1 MVPSKISFPMLYIL
15 RISPLEGTYWR
26 FGQWLCRWCLQ
37 TLTLLKTKTHSF
49 QGNPVLWDKR
59 PFLMT
64 LLVHFYFSYQ
74 ERSFSLVHTE
84 LSNKGDRKK
93 MKKENK
99 IHWLDFLKVCWYRT
113 CRRRTANVYPLFKAF
128 RLQKYHV
135 QDAWN
140 CITCLRIR
148 VSKTLPLSLSQNRIR
163 LTALVCFT

>member
-1 MVPSKISFPMLYIL
+1 MVPSKKSFPMLYIL
-15 RISPLEGTYWR
+15 RISSLEGTYWR
-26 FGQWLCRWCLQ
+26 FGQWLCCWCLQ
-37 TLTLLKTKTHSF
+37 TLTLLKTKTS
-49 QGNPVLWDKR
+49 
-59 PFLMT
+59 
-64 LLVHFYFSYQ
+64 HFREIRDQ
-74 ERSFSLVHTE
+74 RSFSLVHTE

-163 LTALVCFT
+163 LRALVCFT